1 MRGKKKRSKLAYDLQ
16 LSHVGK
22 VFDNGT
28 AAVIDFNL
36 DVNKGEFIA
45 FLGPSG
51 CGKTTT
57 LRMIAGFEDISSGDI
72 SIRGERI
79 NDLLP
84 ERRPTSMIF
93 QNYALFPHM
102 TVRENVGFGL
112 DVKNMPAAE
121 RDAKV
126 TRILE
131 KLDLMAVQGQRPE
144 RLSGGQRQRIALARS
159 LVVEPSILLLDE
171 PLGALDANLRKSIQ
185 NELKLLQRSLGIT
198 FVFVTHAQSEA
209 LALSDRIVVMN
220 QGRIEQISAPY
231 ELYTRPQSLFVAQF
245 IGRNTLIPG
254 TVRASDGNSVT
265 VDTPYGSLVGSAT
278 RGVSAGSKA
287 NIILPA
293 ESVDLLPSSTPK
305 ADIINTYGTCNIPV
319 TVGRIQ
325 QIGHIV
331 QMDVVLDAGRTI
343 GLEGHTDKYGGRFT
357 TGDKAVIAWKKDG
370 ATVIAG

>member
-1 MRGKKKRSKLAYDLQ
+1 MAYDLQ
-16 LSHVGK
+16 LAHVGK
-22 VFDNGT
+22 VFENGT

-72 SIRGERI
+72 NIRGERI

-102 TVRENVGFGL
+102 SVRNNVGFGL

-121 RDAKV
+121 RDVKV
-126 TRILE
+126 TRILD
-131 KLDLMAVQGQRPE
+131 KLGLMSVAEQRPD

-220 QGRIEQISAPY
+220 QGRIEQISPPY
-231 ELYTRPQSLFVAQF
+231 ELYTRPKSLFVAQF

-254 TVRASDGNSVT
+254 TVKLTSGEIVT
-265 VDTPYGSLVGSAT
+265 LDTPYGALIGSSQSELTVGSN
-278 RGVSAGSKA
+278 A
-287 NIILPA
+287 NLVLPA
-293 ESVDLLPSSTPK
+293 EAVDLLPAETSK
-305 ADIINTYGTCNIPV
+305 AQITKNYGGGSILV
-319 TVGRIQ
+319 KVQRIQ

-331 QMDVVLDAGRTI
+331 QMNVQLGEGRSI
-343 GLEGHTDKYGGRFT
+343 GLEGHADKYGGRFAA
-357 TGDKAVIAWKKDG
+357 GDPALVAWRKDG
-370 ATVIAG
+370 ATVIAGR